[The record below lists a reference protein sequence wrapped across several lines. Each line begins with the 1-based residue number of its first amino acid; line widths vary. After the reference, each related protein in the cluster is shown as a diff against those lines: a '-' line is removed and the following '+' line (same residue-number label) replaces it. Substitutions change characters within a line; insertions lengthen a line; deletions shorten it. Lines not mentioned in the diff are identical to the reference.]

1 MLTNIKVYE
10 NMLPDDERRFYPS
23 YIPVLSWEPLRTNFI
38 IPESPEEIKKGVV
51 SLASFEKDDMIAQ
64 LTGFVLPFQNLHSL
78 EHSEGIYYC
87 DEFFAGYLI
96 HSCNPSAY
104 LRMSDFTLHALR
116 NIPAFT
122 AITIDYEATETKL
135 HQPFNCKCFSDN
147 CRGFIEGNR
156 KEETK

>member
-1 MLTNIKVYE
+1 
-10 NMLPDDERRFYPS
+10 
-23 YIPVLSWEPLRTNFI
+23 
-38 IPESPEEIKKGVV
+38 
-51 SLASFEKDDMIAQ
+51 
-64 LTGFVLPFQNLHSL
+64 
-78 EHSEGIYYC
+78 
-87 DEFFAGYLI
+87 
-96 HSCNPSAY
+96 
-104 LRMSDFTLHALR
+104 MSDFTLHALR